1 MATCTSCSIWSC
13 SLKHY
18 SWLWAG
24 SALLLSCLLG
34 QLPHPTQVRGGPSFH
49 SPQILTCCRSVEYT
63 RDVDLAF
70 GGNSLLLLQ
79 GHTPRHVPLS
89 QSYPGHY
96 QGPTCYHQLLT
107 SGSFSL
113 LSTLYFC
120 FSSLCS
126 QSSDSFPLLHHVLA
140 PLRGIGVSE
149 CPGLSA
155 KCFPE
160 CSPLLTHALCFWAVV
175 ILSMVCLLGQSQCP
189 NGGYIRIASCPNPM
203 VPVWWSS
210 WACSFLVQPAQGA
223 PCEGPLSQTHSWPGP

>member
-113 LSTLYFC
+113 LSPSISASLHCAHSLLILFH
-120 FSSLCS
+120 FSTIYLLLLEALGSLSVQGCLQNVFRSALPCS
-126 QSSDSFPLLHHVLA
+126 LMHY
-140 PLRGIGVSE
+140 VS
-149 CPGLSA
+149 
-155 KCFPE
+155 
-160 CSPLLTHALCFWAVV
+160 
-175 ILSMVCLLGQSQCP
+175 GQ
-189 NGGYIRIASCPNPM
+189 
-203 VPVWWSS
+203 
-210 WACSFLVQPAQGA
+210 
-223 PCEGPLSQTHSWPGP
+223 